1 MTQIIVVDDDRDN
14 SRLIKML
21 LEMDGY
27 GVHLCPSIA
36 KACDAAETGT
46 TAFIIDYH
54 LARGETGVELV
65 SLIRDG
71 QTGAPTDTPVIVTS
85 GDERCREAALK
96 VGANVFLLKP
106 YGPSIL
112 TAELSKLTG
121 KDN

>member
-1 MTQIIVVDDDRDN
+1 MATA
-14 SRLIKML
+14 
-21 LEMDGY
+21 
-27 GVHLCPSIA
+27 SIYA
-36 KACDAAETGT
+36 LASPRPVKLPKRGT
-46 TAFIIDYH
+46 TAAFIIDYH

-65 SLIRDG
+65 TLIRDG
-71 QTGAPTDTPVIVTS
+71 QTGAATDTPVIVTS